1 MTINN
6 ENHIKISIENET
18 DIPDNKLPS
27 ELDIINFIKDAI
39 NIEHGPYFNKD
50 RNITSDLDLTDSSLQ
65 TIPHESTDL
74 ISICFVDKNEMQR
87 INKEF
92 RKKDKP
98 TNILSFPAAA
108 PTGFKFESYL
118 GDLIL
123 SPEVIEAEAKAQNK
137 DLKAYYAHMFIHG
150 VLHLLGYD
158 HMNNA
163 DAEAMEGIEARL
175 LSSQEGF

>member
-1 MTINN
+1 MTNN
-6 ENHIKISIENET
+6 NTNHIKISIENET

-27 ELDIINFIKDAI
+27 EHDIINFIKDAI

-50 RNITSDLDLTDSSLQ
+50 RNITSDLDLTYSNLQ
-65 TIPHESTDL
+65 IIPHESTDI
-74 ISICFVDKNEMQR
+74 ISICFVDKNQMQR

-92 RKKDKP
+92 RQKDKP
-98 TNILSFPAAA
+98 TNILSFPAVA
-108 PTGFKFESYL
+108 PAGFKFESYL

-123 SPEVIEAEAKAQNK
+123 SPEVIEAEAITLKK

-163 DAEAMEGIEARL
+163 DAEAMERIEVRL
-175 LSSQEGF
+175 LQKFRL

>member
-1 MTINN
+1 MSNNN
-6 ENHIKISIENET
+6 ETQIKISIENET
-18 DIPDNKLPS
+18 DIPDNQLPS

-50 RNITSDLDLTDSSLQ
+50 RNSTSDLDLTDSSLQ
-65 TIPHESTDL
+65 IIPHESTDT
-74 ISICFVDKNEMQR
+74 ISICFVDKNQMQR

-92 RKKDKP
+92 RQKDKP

-108 PTGFKFESYL
+108 PAGFKFESYL

-123 SPEVIEAEAKAQNK
+123 SPEVIEAEAKDHNK
-137 DLKAYYAHMFIHG
+137 GLKSYYAHMFIHG

-158 HMNNA
+158 HMNDA
-163 DAEAMEGIEARL
+163 DAEVMEGVEARL
-175 LSSQEGF
+175 LQKLVC